1 MRFYIKEKIFSFG
14 DNFAITDEK
23 GNSTFIVKGQVF
35 SFGNKL
41 RLYNDQGKELIYI
54 EQKLF
59 KFLPQ
64 YTIYAGNNEL
74 ATVKKNFTFFSHSFN
89 ITSIYGSYRL
99 EGDFT
104 AHEFT
109 IYKDD
114 GSFAASLRK
123 KWFSFG
129 DSYEIEIGDSENIPF
144 TLALVIVVDQVIH
157 DNRNNN

>member
-1 MRFYIKEKIFSFG
+1 MRFYIREKVFSFG
-14 DNFAITDEK
+14 DDFTITDER
-23 GNSTFIVKGQVF
+23 GNVAFTVKGQVF

-41 RLYNDQGKELIYI
+41 RLYDANGRELIYI

-74 ATVKKNFTFFSHSFN
+74 ATVKKNFTFFSHSFD
-89 ITSIYGSYRL
+89 IDSVYGSYTL
-99 EGDFT
+99 DGDFT
-104 AHEFT
+104 GHQFT
-109 IYKDD
+109 IYKQN
-114 GSFAASLRK
+114 GSFAASLMK

-129 DSYEIEIGDSENIPF
+129 DSYEIEIGDEENFPF

-157 DNRNNN
+157 DNRND